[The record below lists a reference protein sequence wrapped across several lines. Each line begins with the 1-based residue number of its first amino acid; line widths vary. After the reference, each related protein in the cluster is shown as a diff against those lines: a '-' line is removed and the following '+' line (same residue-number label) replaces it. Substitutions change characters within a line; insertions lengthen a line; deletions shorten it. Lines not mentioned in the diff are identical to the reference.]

1 MRYPMLN
8 NWLVFSRKNQYEYDV
23 HDCLY
28 DEDFTMGVTIAAF
41 ARKLDGHRNPYSIN
55 MGLTKAEINHM
66 LKQLREHDL
75 LRYGRSLDAGS
86 GAHYTLWFI
95 KRNPLLMEVAR
106 LWNCLLMLSWLPVFI
121 FGVLFFIR
129 DLPIINT
136 DCMWLGNIL
145 GIVFGALLHELGH
158 TFAGLTY
165 GARVFEIGIMI
176 NALLPGA
183 YALMDSQSVQS
194 KMKRIQIYAA
204 GVESNALFAGVCLL
218 IACAIPYAGAF
229 LLNAAIGNIILALV
243 NITFGGGLDG
253 ASILSELLGIENLVE
268 DTKKVVLNR
277 RIRRKLRS
285 KGMPGYALIAVSVVV
300 QILQITIP
308 VIIGWNI
315 VEAITCFV

>member
-1 MRYPMLN
+1 
-8 NWLVFSRKNQYEYDV
+8 
-23 HDCLY
+23 
-28 DEDFTMGVTIAAF
+28 MGVTIAAF
-41 ARKLDGHRNPYSIN
+41 ARKLNGHRNPYSIN

-136 DCMWLGNIL
+136 ECMWLGNIL

-158 TFAGLTY
+158 AFAGLTY

-183 YALMDSQSVQS
+183 YVLMDSQSVKS

-204 GVESNALFAGVCLL
+204 GAESNALFAGVCLL

>member
-23 HDCLY
+23 QDCLY

-41 ARKLDGHRNPYSIN
+41 ARKLNGHRNPYSIN

-66 LKQLREHDL
+66 LKQLMEHDL

-136 DCMWLGNIL
+136 DCRWLGNIL

-158 TFAGLTY
+158 AFAGLTY

-183 YALMDSQSVQS
+183 YVLMDSQSVQS

>member
-1 MRYPMLN
+1 MRYPRLN

-28 DEDFTMGVTIAAF
+28 GKDFTMGVTIAAF
-41 ARKLDGHRNPYSIN
+41 ARKLNGHRNPYSIN

-95 KRNPLLMEVAR
+95 KRNPLLMAVAR
-106 LWNCLLMLSWLPVFI
+106 LWNGLLMLLWLPVFI
-121 FGVLFFIR
+121 IGVLSFIR

-136 DCMWLGNIL
+136 DYMWLGNIL

-158 TFAGLTY
+158 AFAGLTY
-165 GARVFEIGIMI
+165 GASVFEMGIMI

-183 YALMDSQSVQS
+183 YVLMDSQSVQS
-194 KMKRIQIYAA
+194 RMKRIQIYAA

-218 IACAIPYAGAF
+218 IACTIPYAGAF
-229 LLNAAIGNIILALV
+229 LLNAAIGNIILTLV

-285 KGMPGYALIAVSVVV
+285 KGMPGHALIAVSVVV

>member
-28 DEDFTMGVTIAAF
+28 DEDFTMGVTIVAF
-41 ARKLDGHRNPYSIN
+41 ARKLNGHRNPYSIN
-55 MGLTKAEINHM
+55 VGLTKAEINHM

-86 GAHYTLWFI
+86 RAHYTLWFI
-95 KRNPLLMEVAR
+95 KRNPLLIKVAR
-106 LWNCLLMLSWLPVFI
+106 LWNCSLMLSWLPVFI

-145 GIVFGALLHELGH
+145 GIIFGALLHELGH
-158 TFAGLTY
+158 AFAGLTY

-183 YALMDSQSVQS
+183 YVLMDSQSVQS

>member
-1 MRYPMLN
+1 MLN

-41 ARKLDGHRNPYSIN
+41 ARKLNGHRNPYSIN

-86 GAHYTLWFI
+86 GTHYTLWFI

-136 DCMWLGNIL
+136 ECMWLGNIL

-158 TFAGLTY
+158 AFAGLTY

-183 YALMDSQSVQS
+183 YVLMDSQSVKS

-277 RIRRKLRS
+277 RIRKKLRS
-285 KGMPGYALIAVSVVV
+285 KGMPGYALIAISVVV

>member
-41 ARKLDGHRNPYSIN
+41 ARKLNGHRNPYSIN

-121 FGVLFFIR
+121 LGVLFFIR

-136 DCMWLGNIL
+136 ECMWLGNIL
-145 GIVFGALLHELGH
+145 GIVFGVLLHELGH
-158 TFAGLTY
+158 AFAGLTY

-183 YALMDSQSVQS
+183 YVLMDSQSVKS

-253 ASILSELLGIENLVE
+253 ASILSELLEIENLVE

>member
-28 DEDFTMGVTIAAF
+28 DEDFTMGVTIATF
-41 ARKLDGHRNPYSIN
+41 ARKLNGHRNPYSIN

-66 LKQLREHDL
+66 LKQLRENDL

-95 KRNPLLMEVAR
+95 KRNPLLIKVAR
-106 LWNCLLMLSWLPVFI
+106 LWNCSLMLSWLPVFI

-145 GIVFGALLHELGH
+145 GIIFGALLHELGH
-158 TFAGLTY
+158 AFAGLTY

-183 YALMDSQSVQS
+183 YVLMDSQSVQS

>member
-8 NWLVFSRKNQYEYDV
+8 NWLVFFRKNQYEYDV

-41 ARKLDGHRNPYSIN
+41 ARKLNGHRNPYSIN

-95 KRNPLLMEVAR
+95 KRNPLLIKVAR
-106 LWNCLLMLSWLPVFI
+106 LWNCSLMLSWLPVFI

-158 TFAGLTY
+158 AFAGQTY

-176 NALLPGA
+176 NVLLPGA
-183 YALMDSQSVQS
+183 YVLMDSQSVQS

-218 IACAIPYAGAF
+218 IACAIPYVGAF

-277 RIRRKLRS
+277 RIRKKLRS
-285 KGMPGYALIAVSVVV
+285 KGMPGYSLIAVNVVV

>member
-1 MRYPMLN
+1 MLN
-8 NWLVFSRKNQYEYDV
+8 NWLVFSRKSQYEYDV

-183 YALMDSQSVQS
+183 YVLMDSQTVQS

-218 IACAIPYAGAF
+218 IAYAIPYTGAF
-229 LLNAAIGNIILALV
+229 LLNSAIGNIILALV

-268 DTKKVVLNR
+268 DTKRL
-277 RIRRKLRS
+277 
-285 KGMPGYALIAVSVVV
+285 
-300 QILQITIP
+300 
-308 VIIGWNI
+308 
-315 VEAITCFV
+315 F

>member
-1 MRYPMLN
+1 MLN

-28 DEDFTMGVTIAAF
+28 DEDFTMGVTIVAF
-41 ARKLDGHRNPYSIN
+41 ARKLNGHRNPYSIN

-95 KRNPLLMEVAR
+95 KRNPLLIKVAR
-106 LWNCLLMLSWLPVFI
+106 LWNCSLMLSWLPVFI

-145 GIVFGALLHELGH
+145 GIIFGALLHELGH
-158 TFAGLTY
+158 AFAGLTY

-183 YALMDSQSVQS
+183 YVLMDSQSVQS

-204 GVESNALFAGVCLL
+204 GVESNALFARVCLL

>member
-8 NWLVFSRKNQYEYDV
+8 NWLVFSRKSQYEYDV

-183 YALMDSQSVQS
+183 YVLMDSQSVQS

-218 IACAIPYAGAF
+218 IACAIPYTGAF
-229 LLNAAIGNIILALV
+229 LLNSAIGNIILALV

-285 KGMPGYALIAVSVVV
+285 KGMPGYALIAVSIVV

>member
-1 MRYPMLN
+1 
-8 NWLVFSRKNQYEYDV
+8 
-23 HDCLY
+23 
-28 DEDFTMGVTIAAF
+28 
-41 ARKLDGHRNPYSIN
+41 
-55 MGLTKAEINHM
+55 M
-66 LKQLREHDL
+66 LKQLIEHDL

-95 KRNPLLMEVAR
+95 KRNPLLKEVAR
-106 LWNCLLMLSWLPVFI
+106 LWNSLLMLSWLPVFI

-145 GIVFGALLHELGH
+145 GIVFGVLLRELGH
-158 TFAGLTY
+158 AFAELTY
-165 GARVFEIGIMI
+165 GARVFEIRIMI

-183 YALMDSQSVQS
+183 YVLMYSQSVQS

-253 ASILSELLGIENLVE
+253 VSILSELLGIENLVE

-277 RIRRKLRS
+277 CIRRKLRS
-285 KGMPGYALIAVSVVV
+285 KGMPGYALIAVSIVV

-308 VIIGWNI
+308 VIIGWNV
-315 VEAITCFV
+315 VETITCFV

>member
-158 TFAGLTY
+158 AFAGLTY

-183 YALMDSQSVQS
+183 YVLMDSQSVQS

>member
-1 MRYPMLN
+1 MLN

-28 DEDFTMGVTIAAF
+28 DEDLTMGVTIAAF

>member
-41 ARKLDGHRNPYSIN
+41 ARKLNGHRNPYSIN

-136 DCMWLGNIL
+136 ECMWLGNIL

-158 TFAGLTY
+158 AFAGPTY

-183 YALMDSQSVQS
+183 YVLMDSQSVKS

>member
-41 ARKLDGHRNPYSIN
+41 ARKLNGHRNPYSIN

-129 DLPIINT
+129 DFPIINT

-158 TFAGLTY
+158 AFAGLTY

-183 YALMDSQSVQS
+183 YVLMDSQSVQS

-243 NITFGGGLDG
+243 NITFGSGLDG

-268 DTKKVVLNR
+268 DTKKVVFNR

-285 KGMPGYALIAVSVVV
+285 IGMPGYALIAVSVVV
-300 QILQITIP
+300 QMLQITIP

>member
-23 HDCLY
+23 HNCLY

-41 ARKLDGHRNPYSIN
+41 ARKLNGHRNPYSIN

-176 NALLPGA
+176 NPLLPGA
-183 YALMDSQSVQS
+183 YVLMDSQSVQS

-218 IACAIPYAGAF
+218 IACAIPYTGAF
-229 LLNAAIGNIILALV
+229 LLNSAIGNIILALV

-285 KGMPGYALIAVSVVV
+285 IGMPGYALIAVSVVV
-300 QILQITIP
+300 QMLQITIP

>member
-1 MRYPMLN
+1 MLN

-28 DEDFTMGVTIAAF
+28 DEDFTIGVTIAAF
-41 ARKLDGHRNPYSIN
+41 ARKLNGHRNPYSIN

-136 DCMWLGNIL
+136 ECMWLGNIL

-158 TFAGLTY
+158 AFAGLTY

-183 YALMDSQSVQS
+183 YVLMDSQSVKS

>member
-28 DEDFTMGVTIAAF
+28 DEDFTMGVTIVAF
-41 ARKLDGHRNPYSIN
+41 ARKLNGHRNPYSIN

-95 KRNPLLMEVAR
+95 KRNPLLIKVAR
-106 LWNCLLMLSWLPVFI
+106 LWNCSLMLSWLPVFI

-145 GIVFGALLHELGH
+145 GIIFGALLHELGH
-158 TFAGLTY
+158 AFAGLTY

-183 YALMDSQSVQS
+183 YVLMDSQSVQS

>member
-41 ARKLDGHRNPYSIN
+41 ARKLNGHRNPYSIN

-95 KRNPLLMEVAR
+95 KRNPLLIKVAR
-106 LWNCLLMLSWLPVFI
+106 LWNCSLMLSWLPVFI

-145 GIVFGALLHELGH
+145 GIIFGALLHELGH
-158 TFAGLTY
+158 AFAGLTY

-183 YALMDSQSVQS
+183 YVLMDSQSVQS

-243 NITFGGGLDG
+243 NITFGSGLDG

>member
-1 MRYPMLN
+1 MLN

-55 MGLTKAEINHM
+55 MGLTEAEINHM

-95 KRNPLLMEVAR
+95 KRNPLLMEVTR

-183 YALMDSQSVQS
+183 YVLMDSQSVQS

-204 GVESNALFAGVCLL
+204 GVESNALIAGVCLL
-218 IACAIPYAGAF
+218 IACAIPYTGAF

-277 RIRRKLRS
+277 SIRRKLRS

>member
-41 ARKLDGHRNPYSIN
+41 ARKLNGHRNPYSIN

-86 GAHYTLWFI
+86 GTHYTLWFI

-136 DCMWLGNIL
+136 ECMWLGNIL

-158 TFAGLTY
+158 AFAGLTY

-183 YALMDSQSVQS
+183 YVLMDSQSVKS

-277 RIRRKLRS
+277 RIRKKLRS
-285 KGMPGYALIAVSVVV
+285 KGMPGYALIAISVVV

>member
-1 MRYPMLN
+1 MLN

-41 ARKLDGHRNPYSIN
+41 ARKLNGHRNPYSIN

-66 LKQLREHDL
+66 LKQLREYDL

-129 DLPIINT
+129 DFPIINT

-158 TFAGLTY
+158 AFAGLTY
-165 GARVFEIGIMI
+165 GAKVFEIGIMI

-183 YALMDSQSVQS
+183 YVLMDSQSVQS

-204 GVESNALFAGVCLL
+204 GVEANALFAGVCLL

-243 NITFGGGLDG
+243 NIAFVGGLDG

>member
-41 ARKLDGHRNPYSIN
+41 ARKLNGHRNPYSIN
-55 MGLTKAEINHM
+55 MGFTKAEINHM

-75 LRYGRSLDAGS
+75 LRYGRTLDAGS

-136 DCMWLGNIL
+136 ECMWLGNIL

-158 TFAGLTY
+158 AFAGLTY

-183 YALMDSQSVQS
+183 YVLMDSQSVKS

-229 LLNAAIGNIILALV
+229 LLNAEIVNIILALV

>member
-1 MRYPMLN
+1 MLE
-8 NWLVFSRKNQYEYDV
+8 SS
-23 HDCLY
+23 
-28 DEDFTMGVTIAAF
+28 MGIEIPTV
-41 ARKLDGHRNPYSIN
+41 
-55 MGLTKAEINHM
+55 AEINHM
-66 LKQLREHDL
+66 LKQLTEHDL

-106 LWNCLLMLSWLPVFI
+106 LWNSLLMLSWLPVFI

-145 GIVFGALLHELGH
+145 GIVFGVLLRELGH
-158 TFAGLTY
+158 AFAELTY
-165 GARVFEIGIMI
+165 GARVFEIRIMI

-183 YALMDSQSVQS
+183 YVLMYSQSVQS

-253 ASILSELLGIENLVE
+253 VSILSELLGIENLVE

-277 RIRRKLRS
+277 CIRRKLRS
-285 KGMPGYALIAVSVVV
+285 KGMPGYALIAVSIVV

-315 VEAITCFV
+315 VETITCFV

>member
-28 DEDFTMGVTIAAF
+28 DEDFTIGVTIAAF
-41 ARKLDGHRNPYSIN
+41 ARKLNGHRNPYSIN

-75 LRYGRSLDAGS
+75 LRYGMSLDAGS

-95 KRNPLLMEVAR
+95 KRNPLLIKVAR
-106 LWNCLLMLSWLPVFI
+106 LWNCSLMLSWLPVFI

-136 DCMWLGNIL
+136 DCMWLGNIF
-145 GIVFGALLHELGH
+145 GIIFGALLHELGH
-158 TFAGLTY
+158 AFAGLTY

-183 YALMDSQSVQS
+183 YVLMDSQSVQS

>member
-1 MRYPMLN
+1 MLN

-41 ARKLDGHRNPYSIN
+41 ARKLNGHRNPYSIN

-136 DCMWLGNIL
+136 ECMWLGNIL

-158 TFAGLTY
+158 AFAGLTY

-183 YALMDSQSVQS
+183 YVLMDSQSVKS

>member
-1 MRYPMLN
+1 MLN

-41 ARKLDGHRNPYSIN
+41 ARKLNGHRNPYSIN
-55 MGLTKAEINHM
+55 RGLTKSEINHM

-86 GAHYTLWFI
+86 GALYTLWFI
-95 KRNPLLMEVAR
+95 KPNPLLMAVAR
-106 LWNCLLMLSWLPVFI
+106 LWNGMFMLLWLPVFI
-121 FGVLFFIR
+121 IGVLFFIR

-145 GIVFGALLHELGH
+145 GIVFGTLLHELGH
-158 TFAGLTY
+158 AFAGLSY
-165 GARVFEIGIMI
+165 GARVFEMGIMI

-183 YALMDSQSVQS
+183 YVLMDSQNVQS

-243 NITFGGGLDG
+243 NITFGSGLDG

-268 DTKKVVLNR
+268 ETKKVVLNR

-285 KGMPGYALIAVSVVV
+285 KGMPGHALIAVSVVV

-308 VIIGWNI
+308 VIIGWNF
-315 VEAITCFV
+315 VETITCFV

>member
-1 MRYPMLN
+1 MLN
-8 NWLVFSRKNQYEYDV
+8 NWLVFSRKNQCEYDV

-41 ARKLDGHRNPYSIN
+41 ARKLNGHRNPYSIN
-55 MGLTKAEINHM
+55 MGLTRAEINHM

-136 DCMWLGNIL
+136 ECMWLGNIL

-158 TFAGLTY
+158 AFAGLTY

-183 YALMDSQSVQS
+183 YVLMDSQSVKS

-229 LLNAAIGNIILALV
+229 LFNAAIGNIILSLV

>member
-28 DEDFTMGVTIAAF
+28 DEDLTMGVTIAAF

>member
-41 ARKLDGHRNPYSIN
+41 ARKLNGNRNPYSIN
-55 MGLTKAEINHM
+55 MGLTKAETNHM

-75 LRYGRSLDAGS
+75 LRYGRSLDAGA
-86 GAHYTLWFI
+86 GAYYTLWFI
-95 KRNPLLMEVAR
+95 KRNPLLMAVAR
-106 LWNCLLMLSWLPVFI
+106 LWNGMLMLLWLPVFI
-121 FGVLFFIR
+121 IGVLFFIR
-129 DLPIINT
+129 DFPIINT
-136 DCMWLGNIL
+136 DFMWLGNIL
-145 GIVFGALLHELGH
+145 GVIFGTLLHELGH
-158 TFAGLTY
+158 AFAGLTY
-165 GARVFEIGIMI
+165 GARVFEMGIMI
-176 NALLPGA
+176 DALLPGA
-183 YALMDSQSVQS
+183 YVLMDCQSVQS
-194 KMKRIQIYAA
+194 RMKRIQIYAA

-218 IACAIPYAGAF
+218 VACAIPYAGAF
-229 LLNAAIGNIILALV
+229 FLNAAIGNIILALV

-277 RIRRKLRS
+277 HIRRKLRS
-285 KGMPGYALIAVSVVV
+285 KGMPGHALIAVSIVV

-315 VEAITCFV
+315 AEAITCFV

>member
-41 ARKLDGHRNPYSIN
+41 ARKLNGHRNPYSIN
-55 MGLTKAEINHM
+55 MGLTKAEINDM

-95 KRNPLLMEVAR
+95 KRNPLLMAMAR
-106 LWNCLLMLSWLPVFI
+106 LWNGMLMLLWLPVFI
-121 FGVLFFIR
+121 IGVLFFIR

-158 TFAGLTY
+158 AFAGLTY

-183 YALMDSQSVQS
+183 YVLMDSQSVQS

-218 IACAIPYAGAF
+218 IACTIPYAGAF
-229 LLNAAIGNIILALV
+229 LLNAAISNIILALV

-285 KGMPGYALIAVSVVV
+285 KGMPGHALIAVSVVV

>member
-41 ARKLDGHRNPYSIN
+41 ARKLNGHRNPYSIN

-121 FGVLFFIR
+121 LGVLFFIR

-136 DCMWLGNIL
+136 ECMWLGNIL
-145 GIVFGALLHELGH
+145 GIVFGVLLHELGH
-158 TFAGLTY
+158 AFAGLTY

-183 YALMDSQSVQS
+183 YVLMDSQSVKS
-194 KMKRIQIYAA
+194 KMKRIQISFTA
-204 GVESNALFAGVCLL
+204 
-218 IACAIPYAGAF
+218 
-229 LLNAAIGNIILALV
+229 
-243 NITFGGGLDG
+243 
-253 ASILSELLGIENLVE
+253 
-268 DTKKVVLNR
+268 
-277 RIRRKLRS
+277 
-285 KGMPGYALIAVSVVV
+285 
-300 QILQITIP
+300 
-308 VIIGWNI
+308 
-315 VEAITCFV
+315 

>member
-8 NWLVFSRKNQYEYDV
+8 NWLEFSRKNQYEYDV

-41 ARKLDGHRNPYSIN
+41 ARMLNGHRNPYSIN
-55 MGLTKAEINHM
+55 VGLSKAEINHM
-66 LKQLREHDL
+66 LKQLKEHDL

-95 KRNPLLMEVAR
+95 KRNPLLMAVAR
-106 LWNCLLMLSWLPVFI
+106 LWNGLLMLLWLPVFI
-121 FGVLFFIR
+121 IGVLFFIR

-158 TFAGLTY
+158 AFAGLSY
-165 GARVFEIGIMI
+165 GARVFEMGIMI

-183 YALMDSQSVQS
+183 YVLMDSQSVQS
-194 KMKRIQIYAA
+194 RMKRIQIYAA

-268 DTKKVVLNR
+268 DTKKVVLNI

-285 KGMPGYALIAVSVVV
+285 KGMPGHALIAVSVVV

>member
-41 ARKLDGHRNPYSIN
+41 ARKLNGHRNPYSIN

-95 KRNPLLMEVAR
+95 KRNPLLIKVAR
-106 LWNCLLMLSWLPVFI
+106 LWNCSLMLSWLPVFI

-145 GIVFGALLHELGH
+145 GIIFGALLHELGH
-158 TFAGLTY
+158 AFAGLTY

-183 YALMDSQSVQS
+183 YVLMDSQSVQS

-268 DTKKVVLNR
+268 DTKNVVLNR